1 MLQVHN
7 LTVEVGGRNVVEGAT
22 FTIMAR
28 DKVGI
33 VGRNGAG
40 KTSMFKVLGGDN
52 EPAGGKVTR
61 SGGYGYL
68 SQDPRTTQEAEKRS
82 AISHILSGRNIDEDL
97 ERLEKLRVAME
108 ENADER
114 NVSRFI
120 KAEDAFNLK
129 GGYSA
134 ESEARSIAAGL
145 GLKADRLDLALGVL
159 SGGERR
165 RVELARI
172 LFAGS
177 DMLLLDEPTNHLDVD
192 AKMWL
197 LNFLRN
203 YKGALLVI
211 SHDLELL
218 DEAITRVLH
227 LDRPN
232 EDDIGT
238 VYEYRGTYSQYKR
251 SRAED
256 EARAE
261 KKAMM
266 QAKEVARLQEVVDRF
281 GAKATKAT
289 MAHSIEK
296 RIARIESEST
306 GVRKKDRVLTVKF
319 PDPPQSGVT
328 VVTTRGLSKGYG
340 GPPVFEDVSFDLGRG
355 ERLLVLG
362 LNGAGKTSLLRILA
376 GATSA
381 NIGDFEWGYQVSVG
395 YFAQE
400 HDTLDPHQSLLW
412 HMRRELPVGSPLTET
427 QLRALL
433 GMFGLQGEKVFQE
446 SGSLSGGEK
455 TKLAL
460 AMLMVGR
467 NNVLLLD
474 EPTNNLDPQSR
485 EAVAGALENWKGS
498 IIMVSHDEEFVQRLN
513 PTKVILMPDG
523 QVDYFSPEW
532 LELVSL
538 S

>member
-1 MLQVHN
+1 MLQVQN
-7 LTVEVGGRNVVEGAT
+7 LTVEVGGRNVVQGAT

-40 KTSMFKVLGGDN
+40 KTSMFKVLGGDA
-52 EPAGGKVTR
+52 EPAAGKVTR
-61 SGGYGYL
+61 SGQYGYL
-68 SQDPRTTQEAEKRS
+68 SQDPRTSPEAEKRS
-82 AISHILSGRNIDEDL
+82 AISHVLSGRNIDEDL

-108 ENADER
+108 ENSDER

-120 KAEDAFNLK
+120 KAEEAFNLK

-145 GLKADRLDLALGVL
+145 GLKANRLDMPLGVL

-177 DMLLLDEPTNHLDVD
+177 DMLLLDEPTNHLDID
-192 AKMWL
+192 AKTWL
-197 LNFLRN
+197 LTFLRN

-306 GVRKKDRVLTVKF
+306 GVRKKDRVLNVKF

-328 VVTTRGLSKGYG
+328 VVTATGLSKGYG

-376 GATSA
+376 GATDA
-381 NIGDFEWGYQVSVG
+381 NIGNFEWGYQVSVG

-400 HDTLDPHQSLLW
+400 HDTLDPYQSLLW
-412 HMRRELPVGSPLTET
+412 HMRRELPTGSPLTET

-498 IIMVSHDEEFVQRLN
+498 IIMVSHDEEFVERLN
-513 PTKVILMPDG
+513 PTKVILLPDG
-523 QVDYFSPEW
+523 EVDYFSPEW